1 MNALWFIGRSVTTAL
16 ITVILG
22 TMVMK
27 KLTSKPSN
35 LAAGAM
41 HFKKG
46 LSELQKGARAIL
58 FGPPKLDSPEVIKAR
73 RESARIKIE

>member
-1 MNALWFIGRSVTTAL
+1 MNALWFIGRSLTTAL
-16 ITVILG
+16 ITVIVG

-27 KLTSKPSN
+27 KLACRPSN

-41 HFKKG
+41 HLKKG
-46 LSELQKGARAIL
+46 MGEFQKGARAIL

-73 RESARIKIE
+73 RESARIQID